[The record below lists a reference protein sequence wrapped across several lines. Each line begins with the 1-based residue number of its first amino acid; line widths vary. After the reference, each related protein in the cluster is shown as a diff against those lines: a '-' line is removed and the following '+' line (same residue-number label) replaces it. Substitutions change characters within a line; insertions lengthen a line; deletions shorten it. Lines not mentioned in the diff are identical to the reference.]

1 MDIEKQ
7 LGNALRAQDPGTAF
21 TAAVL
26 AKLAREQA
34 VGTRAAPRWRLPV
47 SLAASIVMTVAGAWL
62 IERQLQQDR
71 VVLAS
76 QQLALALEITSEQL
90 NEVQQKLSRN
100 EAQENG
106 I

>member
-7 LGNALRAQDPGTAF
+7 LEAALRAQDPGPAF
-21 TAAVL
+21 TRAVL
-26 AKLAREQA
+26 ARVNAN
-34 VGTRAAPRWRLPV
+34 AAPARSVSRWRLPA
-47 SLAASIVMTVAGAWL
+47 SLAASVLLTLVGAWL

-71 VVLAS
+71 IVLAS

-90 NEVQQKLSRN
+90 NQVQQKLSRN